1 MCASSVKNELV
12 GPNVNCWID
21 LIYSLSLST
30 SNMLLW
36 CDSANL
42 KSFNKLMQG
51 STDRAYLV
59 YSAVEIPIPRP
70 RPRPRPRPSASA
82 SLYCI
87 LV

>member
-30 SNMLLW
+30 SNMPLW

-51 STDRAYLV
+51 STDQAHLV

-70 RPRPRPRPSASA
+70 RPSPRPRPRPSASF
-82 SLYCI
+82 L
-87 LV
+87 